1 MENYLMSNTL
11 LNDHEA
17 SLVGEDILP
26 YLQLASAILYK
37 GGEEQS
43 QIPSLQKQNESSI
56 VSGDKIGKP
65 LTHFNLREE
74 PIYHT
79 YEPMQHSPLEVQASG
94 SGLSRRTKSVL
105 THLSSLKERQ
115 RERRQKGKRQEKT
128 RFTNLQLMKL
138 ENEFLKTEY
147 PDIPDIYSMSVILEL
162 TEKQIKNWFKN
173 RRAKGRTYDQSG

>member
-17 SLVGEDILP
+17 SLAGEDILP
-26 YLQLASAILYK
+26 YLQLASGILYK
-37 GGEEQS
+37 GGEQS
-43 QIPSLQKQNESSI
+43 QIPSLQDQNESSI
-56 VSGDKIGKP
+56 VSGDTIEKP
-65 LTHFNLREE
+65 LTYFNLREE

-79 YEPMQHSPLEVQASG
+79 DEHMQHTPLEVQVSG
-94 SGLSRRTKSVL
+94 SGLSRRTNIVPN
-105 THLSSLKERQ
+105 HLSNLKERR

-128 RFTNLQLMKL
+128 HFTNLQLIEL
-138 ENEFLKTEY
+138 EKEFLKNEY
-147 PDIPDIYSMSVILEL
+147 PDKSDIFSISVMLEL